1 MTTPARIWIPNGYY
15 HITSR
20 GSRRANIFVDDV
32 DFITYLDMMR
42 NAIIYYENKFNI
54 ICYCLMSNHFHLL
67 LETQDMH
74 YKNFMTR
81 LGSMYALYFY
91 NRHQISGNLY
101 QGRYYSE
108 LMKSNAQVFET
119 TRYIHLNPV
128 RAKMVVRPEEYKWS
142 SYAACIGL
150 AEEKLI
156 DSSIILSRFGDRET
170 YRSFVEHGIE

>member
-1 MTTPARIWIPNGYY
+1 MTTPARIWIPYGFY

-32 DFITYLDMMR
+32 DFITYLGMMR
-42 NAIIYYENKFNI
+42 NTIIYYENKFNI
-54 ICYCLMSNHFHLL
+54 ICYCLMNNHFHIL
-67 LETQDMH
+67 LEAQDMH

-81 LGSMYALYFY
+81 LGSMYASYFY
-91 NRHQISGNLY
+91 NRHQITGNLF

-128 RAKMVVRPEEYKWS
+128 RAKIVTRPEEYDWS
-142 SYAACIGL
+142 SYATYIGH

-156 DSSIILSRFGDRET
+156 DSSRILYRFGSREA
-170 YRSFVEHGIE
+170 YKSFVEHGIK